1 MTMKMR
7 LKMKN
12 RSSRYNINRP
22 RLRHGIK
29 YTKYKICLDIMMII
43 CIKQHLSSI

>member
-12 RSSRYNINRP
+12 KSSRCDINRP
-22 RLRHGIK
+22 RRRHGHK
-29 YTKYKICLDIMMII
+29 YTKYEICLDIMMTIY
-43 CIKQHLSSI
+43 IKQHLSNI